1 MYISTCNWQSTNA
14 AFMGVSCCDMSWYV
28 RLSIAW
34 WKRITYKTYWP
45 VISFKL
51 IPVLLIK
58 NDQNQSHFALPLIS
72 WYILISFYES
82 SKYDNTWKRNQRS
95 NFSSTFTKK
104 GGSNRDTDTLL
115 NGWGWIPFWAQH
127 TMGSRGEWNEG
138 MNPKL
143 SQTIIIRRRVCPVL
157 QLLMILGT
165 GFQLP
170 KFF

>member
-1 MYISTCNWQSTNA
+1 MYISTCNWQSANA

-45 VISFKL
+45 VIYFKL

-72 WYILISFYES
+72 WHILISCYES

-104 GGSNRDTDTLL
+104 GGTNRDTATINAVRFCAWEYKSWLCEF
-115 NGWGWIPFWAQH
+115 NT
-127 TMGSRGEWNEG
+127 TMEVKSFRTFPVILDWNWR
-138 MNPKL
+138 PSPPPS
-143 SQTIIIRRRVCPVL
+143 SQTYDV
-157 QLLMILGT
+157 Q
-165 GFQLP
+165 
-170 KFF
+170 